1 MPSPSKTSR
10 CLPSKPPIA
19 CFVLRSSL
27 PTCTDNSRDAT
38 LGRRPEIHTAN
49 GHPLM
54 QNRYVG
60 LVKKYCHQEN
70 KMAEQRRLQV
80 RCIADKAAYS
90 ADHDAPT
97 KVRVSG
103 DRRSRPPV
111 TARSCHRGSGLA
123 SLVAVSPPAAL
134 VVAGSSRGVRS
145 RGGGGV
151 VNATARDGGGDN
163 LCLACQRGLS
173 QDSAVGGR
181 TIDHGKAGGTI
192 WGLVRVPWLLIEVVG
207 RSGVRV
213 WWLAGVEGRF
223 WLRCQQ
229 RVYWQRAVDW
239 WPGLVKGRVRRRLSG
254 IGMPVGEGCWTRI
267 HAAVTRRM
275 AWTAGNVG
283 S

>member
-1 MPSPSKTSR
+1 
-10 CLPSKPPIA
+10 
-19 CFVLRSSL
+19 
-27 PTCTDNSRDAT
+27 
-38 LGRRPEIHTAN
+38 
-49 GHPLM
+49 M

-145 RGGGGV
+145 RVDAGV
-151 VNATARDGGGDN
+151 VVSVPARDGGGDN
-163 LCLACQRGLS
+163 LCLACQRGLGWN
-173 QDSAVGGR
+173 SAAGER
-181 TIDHGKAGGTI
+181 TIDHGKAGGTV
-192 WGLVRVPWLLIEVVG
+192 WRLVHVPRLLIEVVG
-207 RSGVRV
+207 SCAVVWV
-213 WWLAGVEGRF
+213 WWWGGVEGRF
-223 WLRCQQ
+223 WLR
-229 RVYWQRAVDW
+229 R
-239 WPGLVKGRVRRRLSG
+239 
-254 IGMPVGEGCWTRI
+254 
-267 HAAVTRRM
+267 
-275 AWTAGNVG
+275 
-283 S
+283 